1 MAVGGGLI
9 TRFYKEILEGG
20 NLALIDE
27 LAADDYVDHEEA
39 LPGQPPGKD
48 GVRFFVNA
56 VRTAFPDIKVKTI
69 EPSLA
74 DRDMEACHVI
84 LTGTHR
90 GEMAGI
96 PATGKTV
103 EFGSTDIIR
112 VEDGKVAEH
121 WGTTDNMGLMQ
132 QIGAIPPWGS

>member
-1 MAVGGGLI
+1 MADGTGLI
-9 TRFYKEILEGG
+9 TRFYKEIIEGG

-27 LAADDYVDHEEA
+27 LATDDYVDHEEA
-39 LPGQPPGKD
+39 LPGQPPGKE
-48 GVRFFVNA
+48 GVRYFVDA
-56 VRTAFPDIKVKTI
+56 IRTAFPDIKVKTI
-69 EPSLA
+69 EATLA
-74 DRDMEACHVI
+74 DGNMEACHVI

-90 GEMAGI
+90 GEMAGM

-121 WGTTDNMGLMQ
+121 WGTTDNLGLMQ
-132 QIGAIPPWGS
+132 QLGAIPA

>member
-1 MAVGGGLI
+1 MAEGTGLI
-9 TRFYKEILEGG
+9 KRFYKEIIEGG

-27 LAADDYVDHEEA
+27 LATDDYVDHEEA

-48 GVRFFVNA
+48 GVRYFVKA
-56 VRTAFPDIKVKTI
+56 VREAFPDIRVKSI
-69 EPSLA
+69 EPWLS
-74 DRDMEACHVI
+74 DGYMEACHVV

-96 PATGKTV
+96 PATGRTV
-103 EFGSTDIIR
+103 EFGATDIIR
-112 VEDGKVAEH
+112 VAEGKVAEH

-132 QIGAIPPWGS
+132 QIGAVPW

>member
-1 MAVGGGLI
+1 MSDGAGLI
-9 TRFYKEILEGG
+9 KRFYTEVIEGG

-27 LAADDYVDHEEA
+27 LSTNDFVDHEEGF
-39 LPGQPPGKD
+39 PGQPPGKE

-56 VRTAFPDIKVKTI
+56 IRSAFPDIKAKTI

-74 DRDMEACHVI
+74 EGDMEACHVI
-84 LTGTHR
+84 LTGTHG

-103 EFGSTDIIR
+103 EFSSTYIIR
-112 VEDGKVAEH
+112 VVDGKVAEH
-121 WGTTDNMGLMQ
+121 WGTTDNLRLMQ
-132 QIGAIPPWGS
+132 QIGAIPE